1 MDGKVRPRGRLPLL
15 MLAGG
20 LLALLAAP
28 WAWRLF
34 AALGW
39 CEGQGEAGL
48 EAFLKVVRRSL
59 LLGLGLPIAIVV
71 RPWREVPPSE
81 LGFVGP
87 RARPLRGATAYVVTL
102 LLGVGALAL
111 QHVAGWWHWR
121 EDFDLGAALARTA
134 RVALIPGL
142 GVAIFEELLFRGWL
156 EGRGDGPRRP
166 VRTALIVSAIYA
178 ALHAF
183 RPRPLLVDVEPGTLG
198 AFEAVAAWFQRALDP
213 RVFGPTCA
221 GLFLFGMLLSAACRR
236 AGSVW
241 ASIGIHAA
249 GITLLQAQEG
259 WLVRDA
265 QPAWSGTGR
274 LLDGLPVMLLL
285 ALAAWWLEPTRRR
298 GRGGE
303 YGVG

>member
-1 MDGKVRPRGRLPLL
+1 
-15 MLAGG
+15 MLAGC
-20 LLALLAAP
+20 LLALLVAP

-34 AALGW
+34 ATLGW

-71 RPWREVPPSE
+71 RPWREVPPSQ

-87 RARPLRGATAYVVTL
+87 RARPLHGATTYGVTL
-102 LLGVGALAL
+102 LLGIAVLAL
-111 QHVAGWWHWR
+111 QHAAGWWRWR
-121 EDFDLGAALARTA
+121 EDLDLGAALARTA
-134 RVALIPGL
+134 RVALVPGL
-142 GVAIFEELLFRGWL
+142 GVAIFEELIFRGWL
-156 EGRGDGPRRP
+156 EGRGEGPRRP
-166 VRTALIVSAIYA
+166 VRTALWVSAIYA

-198 AFEAVAAWFQRALDP
+198 AFQAVGAWFQRALDP
-213 RVFGPTCA
+213 RVFGPTCL
-221 GLFLFGMLLSAACRR
+221 GLFLFGLVMSAACRR
-236 AGSVW
+236 AGTVW

-259 WLVRDA
+259 WLVRTG

-274 LLDGLPVMLLL
+274 LLDGVPVMLLL
-285 ALAAWWLEPTRRR
+285 LLAAWWLEPTRRKGAASSSGVGDPR
-298 GRGGE
+298 